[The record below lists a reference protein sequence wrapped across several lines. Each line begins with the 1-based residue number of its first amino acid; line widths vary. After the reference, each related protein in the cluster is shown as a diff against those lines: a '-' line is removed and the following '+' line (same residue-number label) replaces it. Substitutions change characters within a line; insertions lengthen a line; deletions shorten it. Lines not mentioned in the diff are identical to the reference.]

1 MPAWVSP
8 DEIKHGR
15 ETINQLAAKA
25 GRDPASIQILVFGT
39 PGQFRD
45 REAIKDLEEA
55 GADRVTIWLDSTDGD
70 QAVAELDEIARKVL
84 I

>member
-15 ETINQLAAKA
+15 ETMNQLAAKA
-25 GRDPASIQILVFGT
+25 GRNPASIQILAFGT
-39 PGQFRD
+39 PGQFKD

-55 GADRVTIWLDSTDGD
+55 GADHVTIWLDNTEIN
-70 QAVAELDEIARKVL
+70 QAMAELDEIASAVL
-84 I
+84 V